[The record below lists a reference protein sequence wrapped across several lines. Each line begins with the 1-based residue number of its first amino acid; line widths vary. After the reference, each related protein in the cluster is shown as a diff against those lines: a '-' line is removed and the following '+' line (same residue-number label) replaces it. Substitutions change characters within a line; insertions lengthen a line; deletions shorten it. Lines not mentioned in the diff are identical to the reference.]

1 MTESQDVK
9 QRAEFN
15 MALSYLARLNS
26 FFYAADMACYQRD
39 MNGWFNAL
47 IILYRELS
55 TEIDTGKRDEF
66 DKRMMDINNQLYKT
80 QRTMNGRGIQ
90 PDLYMKLHKFE
101 QDLRDITKEAGLQMK
116 MTDDATNALM

>member
-1 MTESQDVK
+1 MESTEVK
-9 QRAEFN
+9 QKAEFN
-15 MALSYLARLNS
+15 MAISYLNRLNS

-55 TEIDTGKRDEF
+55 TEIGMQKRTEF
-66 DKRMMDINNQLYKT
+66 DNRMMELNNELYRMQKNI
-80 QRTMNGRGIQ
+80 NGRGIN
-90 PDLYMKLHKFE
+90 PNLYMKLHKFE

-116 MTDDATNALM
+116 MTDDASNALM